1 MAEILFNHKLNGPRP
16 ALSPAPAHDTR
27 PRERLLASGP
37 GALTDP
43 ELIAILLRTGSRGE
57 PVLALAEDLL
67 ACQGGLRG
75 LMATPAERLMGRR
88 GLSGAKT
95 ATLLAA
101 GELARRW
108 LRAPA
113 LQKSV
118 SAPAA
123 AAPHLLPLFAGLE
136 RECFGALYLD
146 AKHRPLAAE
155 LLFQGGASEAAVY
168 PAEIARRALRHGAR
182 ALLLAHNHP
191 SGDLAPSA
199 EDLALTR
206 RIESALLLL
215 DIRCLDHLIVSG
227 DQWRAL
233 RMNGGWGVQS
243 IGSGE
248 SGVGPGRD
256 GNGGHAP

>member
-1 MAEILFNHKLNGPRP
+1 MAVLLINAIRNAARDPGPRKSRARP
-16 ALSPAPAHDTR
+16 SADPTR
-27 PRERLLASGP
+27 PRERLLAAGA
-37 GALTDP
+37 GALTDA
-43 ELIAILLRTGSRGE
+43 ELIAILLRTGARGE
-57 PVLALAEDLL
+57 PVLSLAVDLL
-67 ACQGGLRG
+67 ATHDGLRG
-75 LMATPAERLMGRR
+75 LMATPAERLLGRR

-101 GELARRW
+101 VEIARR
-108 LRAPA
+108 LLKTPAVQRA
-113 LQKSV
+113 V

-136 RECFGALYLD
+136 RECFAALFLD

-191 SGDLAPSA
+191 SGDLTPSA

-206 RIESALLLL
+206 RIETALQLL
-215 DIRCLDHLIVSG
+215 DVRCLDHLIVNG
-227 DQWRAL
+227 ERWRAL
-233 RMNGGWGVQS
+233 RNGGGWGIV
-243 IGSGE
+243 
-248 SGVGPGRD
+248 
-256 GNGGHAP
+256 A